1 MDLLHVLIAALA
13 GWRIASLISTE
24 HGPWGV
30 FLWLRRRYSSIE
42 MEWVEASQH
51 NRYFYM
57 PFGIG
62 KLITCVW
69 CTSVWTVGAMFVAYE
84 YAPWPVAMIAA
95 MGAAI
100 VVERFARG
108 AE

>member
-13 GWRIASLISTE
+13 GWRIASLVSRE
-24 HGPWGV
+24 HGPWDV
-30 FLWLRRRYSSIE
+30 FSRLRERYTE
-42 MEWVEASQH
+42 DVLGWPDQGGPAQGE
-51 NRYFYM
+51 

-69 CTSVWTVGAMFVAYE
+69 CTSVWTVAAMFVAYE

>member
-1 MDLLHVLIAALA
+1 MDLLHILVAALA

-24 HGPWGV
+24 HGPWDVFFRLRERYTETTFGTSGV
-30 FLWLRRRYSSIE
+30 YEST
-42 MEWVEASQH
+42 
-51 NRYFYM
+51 
-57 PFGIG
+57 FGIG

-69 CTSVWTVGAMFVAYE
+69 CTSVWTVAAMFVAYE